1 MVQSMIC
8 TSFSGKEEIFA
19 LTIQHLLTKDSLQ
32 KMLVEKKSYFVI
44 TLTIVDDSK
53 NYYNT
58 GNFRCVFKE
67 SF

>member
-1 MVQSMIC
+1 
-8 TSFSGKEEIFA
+8 
-19 LTIQHLLTKDSLQ
+19 
-32 KMLVEKKSYFVI
+32 MLVEKKSYFVI